1 VLLLVLGGALP
12 TSASGQAPPQ
22 AAVDGDSDGDGSGG
36 LALRC
41 SADAGEGDPFL
52 AEVAR
57 ARDLESSEA
66 ALAALD
72 GLEPEARR
80 HAEASPNDAL
90 AQYRLAAVMGARLD
104 HQSGTDK
111 MSGAEALQEQAER
124 VLTLEPVHPGASYMI
139 GKLHASVRRLGGVKR
154 FLAGALFGGGAL
166 KGASWEEARSLLEQA
181 VRGDPCVPEHH
192 FELARVYAHDE
203 NVQGW
208 ERELAAV
215 FELTEG
221 GDGAREA
228 RLRARAEGF
237 QKEWREKG
245 GGA

>member
-1 VLLLVLGGALP
+1 
-12 TSASGQAPPQ
+12 
-22 AAVDGDSDGDGSGG
+22 
-36 LALRC
+36 
-41 SADAGEGDPFL
+41 
-52 AEVAR
+52 
-57 ARDLESSEA
+57 
-66 ALAALD
+66 
-72 GLEPEARR
+72 
-80 HAEASPNDAL
+80 
-90 AQYRLAAVMGARLD
+90 MGARLD

-111 MSGAEALQEQAER
+111 MSGAEELQGQAER
-124 VLTLEPVHPGASYMI
+124 VLALEPEHPGASYML

-154 FLAGALFGGGAL
+154 FLATTLFGGGAL
-166 KGASWEEARSLLEQA
+166 KGASWEEARSLLEQS

-215 FELTEG
+215 FELTES
-221 GDGAREA
+221 GDAREA